1 MPGRD
6 PNQVARDAVDPD
18 RLLPGE
24 HPDQPRPGDADHWI
38 QVYGELRTTKLHLLN
53 ELRIRVARL
62 GPSAAQELE
71 GVDEV
76 ILQLQVDRFERRLAF
91 WAERLRGG
99 ADS

>member
-6 PNQVARDAVDPD
+6 PNDVARDAVDPD

-24 HPDQPRPGDADHWI
+24 DPDQARPGDADHWI

-53 ELRIRVARL
+53 ELRTRVAGL
-62 GPSAAQELE
+62 GPSAATELE
-71 GVDEV
+71 GIDEV

-91 WAERLRGG
+91 WTDRIRGL

>member
-6 PNQVARDAVDPD
+6 PNDVARDAVDPD

-24 HPDQPRPGDADHWI
+24 KPDEARSGDADHWI

-53 ELRIRVARL
+53 ELRIRVAGL
-62 GPSAAQELE
+62 GPSAAKELE

-76 ILQLQVDRFERRLAF
+76 ILQLQVDRFERRLTF
-91 WAERLRGG
+91 WNDRLRAS